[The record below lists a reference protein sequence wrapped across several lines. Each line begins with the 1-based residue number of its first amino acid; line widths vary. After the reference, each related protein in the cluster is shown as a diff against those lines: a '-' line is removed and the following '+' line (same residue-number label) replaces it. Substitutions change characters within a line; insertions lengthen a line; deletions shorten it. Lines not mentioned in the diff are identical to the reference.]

1 MTSVFVADKSGNVP
15 AGQTMS
21 VSDSNRDGKLSVG
34 DTVVVKNSSGAQ
46 VSTKQLTAD
55 DMYEVRFRENMTKAV
70 NSVGRGWD
78 FSDKLV
84 DIQNNT
90 LSQPF
95 NRTYV
100 NSYGLPAQEKVLEQ
114 NKYWEVVQ
122 RNGQNYL
129 LMRTTDS
136 NGNAVKASDAL
147 NDLLNNKQ
155 NYAFDCATPMPIF
168 NMKATL
174 DTIGADDF
182 NAKAGRLM
190 FSGWYDQYDNS
201 KNDGGFVPT
210 IRTAQAGEVSVNGVR
225 NLAGE
230 TAMFNTALG
239 DDLRVGSTY
248 YFDKPGDKTSATQG
262 WNAIYMGRD
271 ATNGNYQ
278 FWSSSAGTISINFQ
292 NGSWIPSGGYSG
304 DYLGAAISDPNIAR
318 LKAWDTTPSV

>member
-21 VSDSNRDGKLSVG
+21 VLDSNRDNKLDVG
-34 DTVVVKNSSGAQ
+34 DTVVIKNSSGAQ

-78 FSDKLV
+78 FSSKLV
-84 DIQNNT
+84 EIKNNN

-95 NRTYV
+95 TRTYV
-100 NSYGLPAQEKVLEQ
+100 NSYGLPAQENVTQ
-114 NKYWEVVQ
+114 RNNYWEVVQ

-129 LMRTTDS
+129 LMRTTDN

-182 NAKAGRLM
+182 NAKAGRLL

-201 KNDGGFVPT
+201 KTDGGYSSTV
-210 IRTAQAGEVSVNGVR
+210 RTAQAGEVSVNGVR